1 MLRRDQK
8 LLASL
13 AGTPA
18 NPLVAFEVGL
28 AILEKLLGQVGEER
42 GLPC

>member
-1 MLRRDQK
+1 MLRRDRNS
-8 LLASL
+8 LASL

-28 AILEKLLGQVGEER
+28 AILEKLLGQLGEDR